1 MTEDEAKTKWCPFVR
16 LVFLSQADP
25 ATYVGNRFEWTDL
38 ELGDEL
44 DGQRMSGLCIG
55 SECMAWRWTN
65 SPERIKEHELL
76 NKKGVGQPGR
86 ENKPWPEGQPA
97 GYCGLAG
104 KP

>member
-1 MTEDEAKTKWCPFVR
+1 MTEAEAKTKWCPFMQIGLTDVR
-16 LVFLSQADP
+16 F
-25 ATYVGNRFEWTDL
+25 ATNRGHVLQQNEKTTL
-38 ELGDEL
+38 K
-44 DGQRMSGLCIG
+44 CIG